1 MSAPLFKASLTPGDL
16 GQLDFIQGL
25 LEGAIKDSLV
35 EPARMAISLDADMR
49 VEQVRAA
56 ELLLVLVL
64 GQSQPYSFPHC
75 KQAAAFCCNDVLFPA
90 APAAA
95 PVGSTCSTS
104 HHLCLVVHA

>member
-1 MSAPLFKASLTPGDL
+1 VSAPLFKASLTPGDL

-56 ELLLVLVL
+56 GLLLVLVL
-64 GQSQPYSFPHC
+64 GQSQPILLTAL
-75 KQAAAFCCNDVLFPA
+75 QT
-90 APAAA
+90 
-95 PVGSTCSTS
+95 GSSI
-104 HHLCLVVHA
+104 LLQ